1 MRKEINNTNN
11 KDDQF
16 EELEQSIDIVIQ
28 ELGGT
33 GKSYIAS
40 SLGDMYRL
48 YGEECAMFC
57 LDVEQNISLTRL
69 GERNGSGVLLPIQTD
84 PRKGV
89 MTIDI
94 LNQQNKEAGMAERE
108 AKKLLDSF
116 MTDSKRSVYD
126 FPGQGRSQFQKIF
139 RENELGYALEMANK
153 NVRVIIP
160 VSEQKSL
167 ISVSKIREMFTFS
180 GDLTHLN
187 NRIKF
192 FVFFNPI
199 RTTNVDLTYD
209 EFLSTKEH
217 QDLCKLGSRYVPICL
232 QNVDSNVLKAIKD
245 RPLSYH
251 YDFEKKRPKNLEE
264 NSELQA
270 MGMMNVGIALRR
282 VFLDPTP
289 GKDSGFYH
297 IVPKYFM

>member
-1 MRKEINNTNN
+1 MKKEINTEIQNEV
-11 KDDQF
+11 F
-16 EELEQSIDIVIQ
+16 EELDQSIDIVIQ

-40 SLGDMYRL
+40 TLGDMYRF
-48 YGEECAMFC
+48 YGQECAMFC

-69 GERNGSGVLLPIQTD
+69 GERNSSGVLLPIQSD
-84 PRKGV
+84 ARKGV
-89 MTIDI
+89 VTIDI
-94 LNQQNKEAGMAERE
+94 LNQQNKEAGIAERE

-116 MTDSKRSVYD
+116 MTDAKRSVYD

-139 RENELGYALEMANK
+139 KENELGYALEMANK

-167 ISVSKIREMFTFS
+167 VSVSKIREMFTFS
-180 GDLTHLN
+180 GDLAHLN

-209 EFLSTKEH
+209 EFLTTKEH
-217 QDLCKLGSRYVPICL
+217 QELSKLGNRYVPFCL

-245 RPLSYH
+245 KPLSYH

-264 NSELQA
+264 NAELQSI
-270 MGMMNVGIALRR
+270 GMMNTGIAMRR

-297 IVPKYFM
+297 IVPKYFI